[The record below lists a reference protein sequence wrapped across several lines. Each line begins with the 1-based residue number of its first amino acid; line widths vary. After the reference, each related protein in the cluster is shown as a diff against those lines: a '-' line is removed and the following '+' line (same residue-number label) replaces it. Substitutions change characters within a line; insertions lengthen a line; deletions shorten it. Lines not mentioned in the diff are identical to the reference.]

1 MASEGINIVIAQ
13 STAKN
18 LFILSP
24 INDLFVIKWTVFKDI
39 SGESK
44 EAKGKQDQEKQILV
58 MMLQFGGRN
67 QRKR

>member
-44 EAKGKQDQEKQILV
+44 EAKGKQDQEKKEEQL
-58 MMLQFGGRN
+58 F
-67 QRKR
+67 